1 MIVGIGI
8 DIVNIKRFRKK
19 IDENPS
25 LLKRV
30 LTQKEIEIFKEFHDP
45 VPHYAGRFALKEAI
59 IKAAKE
65 RLNIKGFKDI
75 EILKESDGSPILVK
89 PTNCKLHISLSHEDD
104 FVVAVAV
111 LEE

>member
-1 MIVGIGI
+1 MIIGIGI
-8 DIVNIKRFRKK
+8 DILNIKRFRSK
-19 IDENPS
+19 IEKNPS

-30 LTQKEIEIFKEFHDP
+30 LTEKEIEIFNEFYDP
-45 VPHYAGRFALKEAI
+45 IPHYAGRFALKEAI

-75 EILKESDGSPILVK
+75 EILKKSNGSPILTK
-89 PTNCKLHISLSHEDD
+89 PAHCKLHISLSHEDD
-104 FVVAVAV
+104 FVVAVAI